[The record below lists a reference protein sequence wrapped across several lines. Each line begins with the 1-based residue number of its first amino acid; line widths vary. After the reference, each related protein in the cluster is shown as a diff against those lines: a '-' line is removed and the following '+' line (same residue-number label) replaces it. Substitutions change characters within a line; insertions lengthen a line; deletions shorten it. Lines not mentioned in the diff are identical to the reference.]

1 VKAIVSTAIS
11 TILFS
16 SVIGAPQ
23 FSHAEDQNVIQVVSA
38 LYGKPNAAR
47 PVNFTARLQQ
57 TCGPSA
63 TDCEAFCSNAFVGH
77 THQGLS
83 LPFSPGSIC
92 RVTYRCGAQ
101 STLVT
106 DAERNDLIV
115 LTCRNRF

>member
-1 VKAIVSTAIS
+1 VKILVSAAVS
-11 TILFS
+11 AVLFS
-16 SVIGAPQ
+16 SVIAAPQ
-23 FSHAEDQNVIQVVSA
+23 YSHAEDQNVIQVISA
-38 LYGKPNAAR
+38 LYGKPNAVR

-57 TCGPSA
+57 SCGSGA

-77 THQGLS
+77 AHHGLS

-92 RVTYRCGAQ
+92 RVTYRCGSQA
-101 STLVT
+101 TLVT